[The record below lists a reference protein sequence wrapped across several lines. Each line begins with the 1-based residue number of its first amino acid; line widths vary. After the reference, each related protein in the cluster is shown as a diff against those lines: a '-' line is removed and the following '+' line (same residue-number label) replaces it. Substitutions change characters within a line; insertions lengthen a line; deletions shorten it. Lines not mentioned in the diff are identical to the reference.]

1 MKFVDLSKDNV
12 QDLLAVVGITEDTA
26 RLMTGAYRKPCP
38 QYVSTDRCVM
48 VCAFRDVVRE
58 PRAIGNSMCPLLRV
72 SYLLRGQPFTRTQ
85 LHADKIQ
92 QVMGEL

>member
-26 RLMTGAYRKPCP
+26 RLMPAAYRKPCP
-38 QYVSTDRCVM
+38 SYVSADICVRT
-48 VCAFRDVVRE
+48 CAFRDVVRE
-58 PRAIGNSMCPLLRV
+58 PRAIGTTMCPLLRV
-72 SYLLRGQPFTRTQ
+72 SYLLRGQPFTRME